1 MIELNKI
8 EKMYMFVLV
17 TMLNE
22 QIHTYTSYKFKVGK
36 YKNQSDS
43 NNFQLIFKLSLLMS
57 IVSNS
62 SSADK

>member
-1 MIELNKI
+1 
-8 EKMYMFVLV
+8 MYLFVLV
-17 TMLNE
+17 TMLNK

-57 IVSNS
+57 IVSSS